1 MNTLRTPKVNPT
13 TSVHLGELKPAL
25 LAAAA
30 AAGVGPSTWIRD
42 LVARELTSLG
52 PVPAEIEDDDD
63 AGDRSTAVYRAWLS
77 ADLTQA
83 LDVRKERDGFKSR
96 AAVIRALIV
105 GVGITSAP
113 SVSGS
118 APDAAGEAPGAAAT
132 LREAVEALGASN
144 HELVGI
150 ARNVGNVAK
159 AVREGSGGT
168 RVIDRIRL
176 EEAVESINAHLKV
189 ASKLLGDLRPLLKRT
204 PN

>member
-13 TSVHLGELKPAL
+13 TSVHLGELKPSL

-52 PVPAEIEDDDD
+52 PVPAEIEDDD
-63 AGDRSTAVYRAWLS
+63 AGDRSTAAYRAWLS

-105 GVGITSAP
+105 GVGITDAP
-113 SVSGS
+113 PVSGR
-118 APDAAGEAPGAAAT
+118 APDAAGEAPDAAAT
-132 LREAVEALGASN
+132 LREAVKALGASN

-189 ASKLLGDLRPLLKRT
+189 ASQLLGDLRPLLKRT
-204 PN
+204 PT